1 MDATTVAAK
10 AVAPS
15 TDDADN
21 APSSQRA
28 AAPKPAPGQEE
39 PLPASTADMAPPPTT
54 TTRATSAEFGDEDE
68 QVEKFYELLA
78 NIRALRAMHARGSG
92 NADASTDDTASDK
105 VCGGVRKR
113 ARWAEQP
120 WRPTFRME
128 DFEEAPG
135 GSAFMKDTRDD
146 EGAATSRWPGKK
158 TMDEAADGESDDA

>member
-1 MDATTVAAK
+1 MDVTTAAAK

-21 APSSQRA
+21 APSSLRA
-28 AAPKPAPGQEE
+28 AEPKPAPGQEE
-39 PLPASTADMAPPPTT
+39 PLQAATADMAPLPP

-78 NIRALRAMHARGSG
+78 NIRTLRAMHARGNG

-105 VCGGVRKR
+105 VCDGVRKR

-158 TMDEAADGESDDA
+158 TTDEAANGESDDA